1 MKKLLFLLLL
11 FITVSILLIKRPFS
25 HEQKE
30 TIKKN
35 DEVKNAETENKDQQI
50 INTSSEN
57 TNENANQETAV
68 LTVYPDD
75 VYNIL
80 DFDRR
85 NILSIG
91 EQDEWGHCSIYCLA
105 YAQAILYNRN
115 NIDPYSYYDGEGAV
129 WRWADY
135 KDIALDNPL
144 PVVLQSAYDEI
155 SKGIPVLFYVGDSYA
170 KTAGHE
176 EIIREASEHY
186 VLLIGYRLN
195 ADYNNLKASDFYAA
209 DPASGYK
216 INQDAYTPWVI
227 LTDSAPKTINGE
239 YALFTSD
246 DPDLHVPVVKAYID
260 TSRWDDSVSDPIP
273 ALYYR
278 NNPS

>member
-35 DEVKNAETENKDQQI
+35 DEDKNAETENILLRISVTYSFNNQLIAHGSPKKG
-50 INTSSEN
+50 NT
-57 TNENANQETAV
+57 
-68 LTVYPDD
+68 
-75 VYNIL
+75 
-80 DFDRR
+80 
-85 NILSIG
+85 
-91 EQDEWGHCSIYCLA
+91 CIYCLA

-273 ALYYR
+273 ALYYQS
-278 NNPS
+278 NPS